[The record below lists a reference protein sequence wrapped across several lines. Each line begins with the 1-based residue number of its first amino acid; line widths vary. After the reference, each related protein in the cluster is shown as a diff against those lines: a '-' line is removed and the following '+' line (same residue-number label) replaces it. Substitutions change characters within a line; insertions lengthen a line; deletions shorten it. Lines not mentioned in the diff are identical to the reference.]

1 MDWEWVLRREAPCV
15 AYEVETEV
23 RFWKAERPT
32 PRRVD
37 IFCEE
42 VGGARLFVVPRERS
56 RSIMSLDS
64 QEKYIACIRDLCLL
78 QESRLYI
85 RNADLF
91 FPLYSTIT
99 SSKRRETRQRCIKP
113 FAIVD
118 SKNNRVEDLMLITRH
133 GLGGLPGEE

>member
-42 VGGARLFVVPRERS
+42 VGEGGGGADFSLCLESAQDQLCPWICVRFGQER
-56 RSIMSLDS
+56 
-64 QEKYIACIRDLCLL
+64 YIACIRDLCIVL
-78 QESRLYI
+78 SLYPGVLCSTSI
-85 RNADLF
+85 D
-91 FPLYSTIT
+91 PLSA
-99 SSKRRETRQRCIKP
+99 SS
-113 FAIVD
+113 
-118 SKNNRVEDLMLITRH
+118 
-133 GLGGLPGEE
+133 LGYFS

>member
-42 VGGARLFVVPRERS
+42 VGERGEGG
-56 RSIMSLDS
+56 
-64 QEKYIACIRDLCLL
+64 QT
-78 QESRLYI
+78 
-85 RNADLF
+85 F
-91 FPLYSTIT
+91 
-99 SSKRRETRQRCIKP
+99 RC
-113 FAIVD
+113 A
-118 SKNNRVEDLMLITRH
+118 
-133 GLGGLPGEE
+133 